1 MAGVLPGSGNIPPG
15 PIPGSYSTVSV
26 TALHQLVTDPDQPT
40 RRGELTAFL
49 GPNPEGF
56 LTHYDRIR
64 ANAATGG
71 NRLTSL
77 FGYGLCA
84 PAFFLGPVWFFYRK
98 MWLWA
103 SGYCA
108 VMVVLSTAPIGGQ
121 AGLGLSVGAS
131 LIARWAYLD
140 HAARTM
146 AKLRLAH
153 PRLAAHPIDEQ
164 AYLTALA
171 EAGGVS
177 KLAGWLSGLFFA
189 AALALAVLQA
199 FN

>member
-1 MAGVLPGSGNIPPG
+1 MAA
-15 PIPGSYSTVSV
+15 

-40 RRGELTAFL
+40 RRAELRAFL

-56 LTHYDRIR
+56 LVHYDRIR
-64 ANAATGG
+64 ANEALG

-108 VMVVLSTAPIGGQ
+108 LMLLLATAPVGGG
-121 AGLGLSVGAS
+121 AGLGLSVAAA

-140 HAARTM
+140 HAARIM
-146 AKLRLAH
+146 ARLRVLRPADDEHTYLAH
-153 PRLAAHPIDEQ
+153 LATE
-164 AYLTALA
+164 
-171 EAGGVS
+171 GGVS
-177 KLAGWLSGLFFA
+177 KLAGWLSGIFFA
-189 AALALAVLQA
+189 TALVLAVLQA
-199 FN
+199 L